1 VWIGLEI
8 NLLSFIPLITS
19 KSNLNNSEAALNYFL
34 IQAFASTI
42 ILFSII
48 IYIIFINIDFFFI
61 NPLNKLPL
69 SNFIISLTLILKLG
83 VAPFHFWLPNVIENI
98 NWFNRFIL
106 ITWQKLTPIII
117 ISYLNLHNFLL
128 MFILLSTFVGAI
140 GGLNQISIRKLIAFS
155 SINHIGWII
164 AALIFNESIW
174 LYYFLLYSFLNCS
187 IIFIFKIFQIFYL
200 NQIYSLFNNYY
211 LLKFSLISSLLSL
224 GGLPPFLGF
233 LPKLLII
240 QSLLF
245 LKLNFINLFIIL
257 IRLITLYYYLK
268 IGFSAFIINYNE
280 LIWNYK
286 NFFKNKNFI
295 IILYLNFISLSGLF
309 IFINLIII

>member
-1 VWIGLEI
+1 
-8 NLLSFIPLITS
+8 LI
-19 KSNLNNSEAALNYFL
+19 
-34 IQAFASTI
+34 
-42 ILFSII
+42 
-48 IYIIFINIDFFFI
+48 FFFI

-245 LKLNFINLFIIL
+245 LKLNFINLFIIFN
-257 IRLITLYYYLK
+257 K
-268 IGFSAFIINYNE
+268 INYFI
-280 LIWNYK
+280 LL
-286 NFFKNKNFI
+286 FKNRVFCFHNK
-295 IILYLNFISLSGLF
+295 L
-309 IFINLIII
+309 